1 MRPLTAVESRPGSPA
16 AEPQPSLIGR
26 SGASNAVLQ
35 PVGMVTALG
44 LGLAL
49 LDTLS
54 PHGFAAWLQLG
65 AGASLW
71 LVAGWLASSI
81 WSRSYWNRSMARQVA
96 VWRRI
101 TDAWFTWVE
110 NLQVS
115 TEDLNELK
123 VSLEEAVPNETV

>member
-1 MRPLTAVESRPGSPA
+1 MGSA
-16 AEPQPSLIGR
+16 APEPQPTLTGR
-26 SGASNAVLQ
+26 RGTPNAALQ

-49 LDTLS
+49 LDTLT
-54 PHGFAAWLQLG
+54 PHGWAEWLQLG

-101 TDAWFTWVE
+101 TDAWFAWVE
-110 NLQVS
+110 DLQVS

-123 VSLEEAVPNETV
+123 VSLEEAVPNETA